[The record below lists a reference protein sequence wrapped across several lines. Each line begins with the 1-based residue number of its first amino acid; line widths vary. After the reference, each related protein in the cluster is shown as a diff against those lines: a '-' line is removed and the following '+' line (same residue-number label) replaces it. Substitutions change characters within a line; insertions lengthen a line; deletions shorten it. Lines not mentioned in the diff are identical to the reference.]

1 MSATRFVP
9 PIPAVAR
16 GVPRRQHKLV
26 TAMIVVVGMA
36 MGTICGW
43 VWWEDRPLR
52 LAEAA
57 LLRNDSREALRLANA
72 YLAGD
77 SQNGRAQGLKARAL
91 VGLNR
96 WDEAIQIFS
105 RHGAAS
111 FEELHALAQALL
123 HLHHWSEALP
133 VLDDL
138 LKRQPK
144 HADVLHEITACR
156 SFLGRHD
163 EALRSAQQ
171 LAELPGFEARGF
183 VQLGTLHQ
191 AQRNRQSAVE
201 AWSRVLTFVPDATN
215 LQIPPHE
222 FFLAYGG
229 ALLDNGQP
237 REAIPVLERSV
248 KSQDNAEAH
257 TRLAEALTQLGDAD
271 RSLVEWKRVVEL
283 DPPNR
288 LARETLAQLALE
300 QGEATQAFDWL
311 RPLAVTS
318 GLPSTTTYLLQ
329 RIHLLLGHADEAA
342 LWQQRTDDARR
353 REKLTSS
360 VNQVLREAP
369 LSFWAR
375 AVRAY
380 RFAEQG
386 NWIEADH
393 LTQSLAREAP
403 QEPFVRELSVAVGKR
418 GPLPSLE
425 LLPIKL
431 F

>member
-1 MSATRFVP
+1 MH
-9 PIPAVAR
+9 
-16 GVPRRQHKLV
+16 PRRRQKLLAA
-26 TAMIVVVGMA
+26 TIVVVGMA
-36 MGTICGW
+36 LGAISGW
-43 VWWEDRPLR
+43 IWWEDRPLR
-52 LAEAA
+52 LGEHA
-57 LLRNDSREALRLANA
+57 LLQNDSREALRLANA
-72 YLAGD
+72 CLDGN

-91 VGLNR
+91 IGLHR

-105 RHGAAS
+105 RHGAAT
-111 FEELHALAQALL
+111 FDELHALAQALL
-123 HLHHWSEALP
+123 HLQHWSEALP

-163 EALRSAQQ
+163 EALRSAGQ

-183 VQLGTLHQ
+183 VQVGTLHQ
-191 AQRNRQSAVE
+191 AHRNRKSAVE
-201 AWSRVLTFVPDATN
+201 SWARVLDFAPDAMN

-237 REAIPVLERSV
+237 REAIPVLQRSV
-248 KSQDNAEAH
+248 SSQDTAEAR

-271 RSLVEWKRVVEL
+271 RSLGEWKRVVEL
-283 DPPNR
+283 DPSHR
-288 LARETLAQLALE
+288 QARESLAQLALE
-300 QGEATQAFDWL
+300 QGEAKKAFDWL
-311 RPLAVTS
+311 RPVMATRD
-318 GLPSTTTYLLQ
+318 LPSTTTYMLQ
-329 RIHLLLGHADEAA
+329 RIHLLLGHGDEAA
-342 LWQQRTDDARR
+342 LWQQRTDEARR
-353 REKLTSS
+353 KERLDSS
-360 VNQVLREAP
+360 INQVLREAP
-369 LSFWAR
+369 QSFWAR
-375 AVRAY
+375 AVRAF

-386 NWIEADH
+386 NWTEADH

-403 QEPFVRELSVAVGKR
+403 REPFVQELVVAVRKR